1 MKKLLLI
8 LLLTPLLLFSATDNR
23 SLKIKKLHE
32 QEQRIALVVGNNN
45 YESFSTLKNPINDA
59 KAIRDLLTKKKFEVL
74 YFEDI
79 DQKHFKKAIKQFTNK
94 LSSGGVGLFY
104 FAGHG
109 IQVEGENYL
118 IPKDADIADKDD
130 VDGESVPIAYLT
142 SKLKKAS
149 NRLNIIILD
158 ACRNDPF
165 SRGSGGGLAPIY
177 ARGTYI
183 AYATEAGKAAK
194 DGKGKHG
201 VFTKHLIKYMDQPL
215 TIDEVF
221 TKTRTAVYND
231 TDGEQ
236 FPGTYNQVI
245 NGSFF
250 FTLPKAKKIPTGSA
264 KDFDSKN
271 RMKYLFT
278 INTNPK
284 DAKIEITNID
294 AQYKKGI
301 KLKNGEYTV
310 QVSRDGYETKTGNI
324 KLSSDYVL
332 NVRLNKIL
340 ENNSSSAFFDVA
352 VKEFILD
359 IETLPKDAKVH
370 IEGILEDYEKGMKLP
385 KAEYR
390 IKVSR
395 DGYIAKYGVINLNK
409 NHILKITLE
418 EIKNVTQ
425 APLFSEVQ
433 TTTKG
438 LYIDG
443 NLMWQDNKYTVEL
456 RKNEIAAKN
465 YCERLTLN
473 GFTDWMLPDIE
484 DLKSLKNQ
492 KAKLKYMIDEKYWSN
507 YGKVDFSDSSINAFL
522 NTNDYVTE
530 HDHNYIR
537 CVRKK

>member
-1 MKKLLLI
+1 MKKMFLI
-8 LLLTPLLLFSATDNR
+8 LFLTPLLLLANVDNR
-23 SLKIKKLHE
+23 SLKIKKMQE
-32 QEQRIALVVGNNN
+32 QEQRIALVIGNNS
-45 YESFSTLKNPINDA
+45 YESFATLKNPINDA
-59 KAIRDLLTKKKFEVL
+59 RAIRDILKKKKFDVL

-79 DQKHFKKAIKQFTNK
+79 SQKAFKKAIKKFTNK
-94 LSSGGVGLFY
+94 LSAGGVGLFY
-104 FAGHG
+104 YAGHG
-109 IQVEGENYL
+109 IQVDGENYL

-130 VDGESVPIAYLT
+130 VDGESVPVAYLT
-142 SKLKKAS
+142 TKLKQAS

-201 VFTKHLIKYMDQPL
+201 VFTKHLIKYMDEPI

-221 TKTRTAVYND
+221 KKTRTAVYND

-250 FTLPKAKKIPTGSA
+250 FTLPKPKKIPTGNA
-264 KDFDSKN
+264 KGFESQN
-271 RMKYLFT
+271 TMKYLFS
-278 INTNPK
+278 IVPDPA

-294 AQYKKGI
+294 TPYKKGI
-301 KLKNGEYTV
+301 KLKKGDYNI
-310 QVSRDGYETKTGNI
+310 QVSREGYESKTGNI
-324 KLSSDYVL
+324 NLSSDYIL
-332 NVRLNKIL
+332 NVKLNKIK
-340 ENNSSSAFFDVA
+340 EHNSSSAFLDVA

-359 IETLPKDAKVH
+359 IETVPKDANIQ
-370 IEGILEDYEKGMKLP
+370 IEGILEDYKKGMKLP

-409 NHILKITLE
+409 NHILKINLDE
-418 EIKNVTQ
+418 MKNITQ
-425 APLFSEVQ
+425 TPLFSEVQ

-443 NLMWQDNKYTVEL
+443 DLMWQDNKYTVQL

-484 DLKSLKNQ
+484 DLQRLKKQ